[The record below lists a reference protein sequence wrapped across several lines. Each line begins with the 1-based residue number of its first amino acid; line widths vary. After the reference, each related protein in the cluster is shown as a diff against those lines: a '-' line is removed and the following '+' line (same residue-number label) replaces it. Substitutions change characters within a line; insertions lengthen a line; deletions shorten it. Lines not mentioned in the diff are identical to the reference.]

1 MSWLVGGRRLHHRYE
16 RKADHFLAFTSI
28 ACSLICHRRLAGGFR
43 AYPVAGSNTGERQF
57 AGGRHRAAPPAG
69 LSWGETM
76 NDDDRTALPRRA
88 TWWCRVTGT
97 AALAAG
103 ALTTLCLLFP
113 TPESGVGSDPVV
125 RYAAL
130 TALLATFSP
139 SRLGWAL
146 VRPKSSGCGRSRLV
160 LRGDGTVVQCHPVR
174 GLTLEIFDRSVP
186 SRALP
191 TIRGRH
197 SSGQVPR
204 FNLKRPPRMGCSRV
218 RLTRRDRGG

>member
-1 MSWLVGGRRLHHRYE
+1 
-16 RKADHFLAFTSI
+16 
-28 ACSLICHRRLAGGFR
+28 
-43 AYPVAGSNTGERQF
+43 
-57 AGGRHRAAPPAG
+57 
-69 LSWGETM
+69 M